1 MHRKSNNH
9 RKSKNVSRK
18 KSRHTK
24 KTHVKYG
31 GGLRAE
37 FQKILKKEKIK
48 PSIYDSTHAN
58 FYRKKLKKARVLYIE
73 IARHREIIFK

>member
-37 FQKILKKEKIK
+37 FQKILKKV
-48 PSIYDSTHAN
+48 SS
-58 FYRKKLKKARVLYIE
+58 KL
-73 IARHREIIFK
+73 